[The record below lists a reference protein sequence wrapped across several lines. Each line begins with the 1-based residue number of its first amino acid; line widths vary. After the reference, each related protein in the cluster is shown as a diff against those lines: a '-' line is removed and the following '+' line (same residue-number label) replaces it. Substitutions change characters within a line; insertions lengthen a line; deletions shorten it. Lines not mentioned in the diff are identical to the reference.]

1 MIETTPNA
9 GTVRRALHPRHQFR
23 RIDLFFAL
31 IVNAALEEQASGIEE
46 ARSIPGQDI
55 TERIMTVTVEA
66 NTRMKNLRR
75 KVENRTRELTV
86 MIGVLKTKDL
96 DLCVLLEGRP

>member
-23 RIDLFFAL
+23 RIDQFFAL
-31 IVNAALEEQASGIEE
+31 IVNAALEEQASVIEE

-75 KVENRTRELTV
+75 KVENRTRELAV